1 MHHCKLGLWW
11 VGFCIVASQAVFDEW
26 VCVLLQA
33 KLRLWFCLRT
43 HFKIPHLLQ
52 GKLFYK
58 FLCEIAA
65 GNLLLAQ
72 PLVHV
77 CVCVCMLVCVCVC
90 VCVRACVCMRTYVH
104 THLLQARMSVTCL
117 CAGLQVKSS
126 LSEVS
131 FGTFGKPVL
140 SFLSY
145 TVDKSLMCVFTF
157 VQLLPA
163 ELMLW

>member
-1 MHHCKLGLWW
+1 M
-11 VGFCIVASQAVFDEW
+11 
-26 VCVLLQA
+26 
-33 KLRLWFCLRT
+33 
-43 HFKIPHLLQ
+43 
-52 GKLFYK
+52 
-58 FLCEIAA
+58 
-65 GNLLLAQ
+65 NLLLAQ

-77 CVCVCMLVCVCVC
+77 CVCWFVY
-90 VCVRACVCMRTYVH
+90 VCVRACVCACVRAH
-104 THLLQARMSVTCL
+104 TLATSQDECHICL

-145 TVDKSLMCVFTF
+145 TIDKSLMCAFTF

-163 ELMLW
+163 ELML